1 MPSPTSSLA
10 TLRPELA
17 GSLMEFD
24 LAMNQRG
31 FIASQVL
38 PVIDV
43 AYQSGTYGR
52 IPIEELLQ
60 ERETSR
66 APGAG
71 YSRSKFNFKPESY
84 ACLENGAEE
93 VIDDREAQMYAD
105 YFDAELVATARAYS
119 SVLVNQEKR
128 VAARL
133 FNTSVYSGSDFY
145 LDTTIPWTSAT
156 YGTSKPID
164 DVQFAA
170 DKVYANTG
178 LYANALICNRFV
190 FRDLKRSDQI
200 IDQLVAMGAGDR
212 STLRDVTADQIAA
225 ALDLDMIIVAGSSRN
240 RAQQGLP
247 RNIGQ
252 IWSSDYAMV
261 ARVCT
266 TNDIKEPGLGR
277 TFHWGE
283 DGSDIGGA
291 VESYRDETVRSD
303 IIRVRHD
310 TDEKIHYFECGFLL
324 KVS

>member
-1 MPSPTSSLA
+1 MASPTSSLA

-43 AYQSGTYGR
+43 SYQSGNYGR

-66 APGAG
+66 APGSG

-93 VIDDREAQMYAD
+93 VIDDREAQMYAE

-128 VAARL
+128 VASKL
-133 FNTSVYSGSDFY
+133 FNTSVYTGVDFY
-145 LDTTIPWTSAT
+145 LDTTVPWTQAT
-156 YGTSKPID
+156 YDTSKPID

-190 FRDLKRSDQI
+190 FRDLKRSEQI
-200 IDQLVAMGAGDR
+200 IDALVAMGAGNR

-225 ALDLDMIIVAGSSRN
+225 ALDLDMIIVAEGSRN
-240 RAQQGLP
+240 SAAEGL
-247 RNIGQ
+247 NASIGQ
-252 IWSSDYAMV
+252 IWSSSYAMV

-266 TNDIKEPGLGR
+266 TNDIREPGLGR
-277 TFHWGE
+277 TFHWSG
-283 DGSDIGGA
+283 DGSAVGGA
-291 VESYRDETVRSD
+291 VESYRDETVRGD
-303 IIRVRHD
+303 VIRVRHD

-324 KVS
+324 KVD